1 MADQTPSC
9 CDTRL
14 ELLTKIVL
22 QWQSMVTGG
31 VPSTLVPFYTDDEND
46 LYRKLLLTFA
56 YL

>member
-9 CDTRL
+9 CDTTL

-22 QWQSMVTGG
+22 QFQSMVPGG
-31 VPSTLVPFYTDDEND
+31 VPANLVPYYSDDKGD
-46 LYRKLLLTFA
+46 LYRKLLETLA